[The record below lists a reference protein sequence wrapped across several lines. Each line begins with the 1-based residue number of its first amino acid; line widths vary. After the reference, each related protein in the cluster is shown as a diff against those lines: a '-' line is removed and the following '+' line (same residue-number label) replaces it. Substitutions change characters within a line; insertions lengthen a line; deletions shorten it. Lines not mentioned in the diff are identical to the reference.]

1 MALGV
6 MIPLPKRIYLSPPH
20 MGDRERELLLDA
32 FDSNWIAP
40 FGPHLDAFERE
51 FCVKVGVRHAAAL
64 SSGTAGLHLALLMLG
79 VGPGDEVLVSSFT
92 FAATANAVA
101 YTGATPVF
109 IDSDEYTWNM
119 DSRLLAEELVDC
131 AKRGMLPKAVV
142 AVDLY
147 GQCADYGP
155 ILDIC
160 DRYGVPLVEDA
171 AEALGASYKGQPAGS
186 FGKISVFSFNG
197 NKIITTSCGGMLVSE
212 DLALVERARYLA
224 TQSRDSAPHYQHSVV
239 GYNYRMSNL
248 LAAVGRGQLENLEER
263 VARRK
268 EIFGYYRKALGDLPG
283 VEFMP
288 ETSNGSCTRW
298 LTCLTID
305 PKLSGI
311 VREDVRLALD
321 SENIESRPVWK
332 PMHLQPLFS
341 RCRVRGGGVS
351 SRIFENGLCL
361 PSGSGLTEIELERI
375 VDVVRSVFRSKA

>member
-1 MALGV
+1 
-6 MIPLPKRIYLSPPH
+6 
-20 MGDRERELLLDA
+20 
-32 FDSNWIAP
+32 
-40 FGPHLDAFERE
+40 
-51 FCVKVGVRHAAAL
+51 
-64 SSGTAGLHLALLMLG
+64 
-79 VGPGDEVLVSSFT
+79 
-92 FAATANAVA
+92 
-101 YTGATPVF
+101 
-109 IDSDEYTWNM
+109 
-119 DSRLLAEELVDC
+119 
-131 AKRGMLPKAVV
+131 MLPKAVV

-341 RCRVRGGGVS
+341 RCRVRGGDVS

-361 PSGSGLTEIELERI
+361 PSGSGLTEIELEKI
-375 VDVVRSVFRSKA
+375 VDVVRSAFRLKA